1 VRYISVQVESEG
13 GEEGDG
19 DAEGDGGKPPK
30 VLATAAAG
38 AVIIGAIAAYA
49 TRNIHVFASAGA
61 FVVFAALSGYHL
73 SNKELPTEVAG
84 STSYISAILV
94 LFTPFVLY
102 LSRVIFQD
110 TEISVIGAQA
120 QDVQGS
126 NVSIGGSSWFSA
138 GAISADSLTSGTIDS
153 IISLVI
159 WVVLAVVVALVLA
172 VVGRLFKTAARRQ
185 KES

>member
-1 VRYISVQVESEG
+1 MRYISVQVESKG
-13 GEEGDG
+13 GEEGGG
-19 DAEGDGGKPPK
+19 DDEGDGGKPPK

-49 TRNIHVFASAGA
+49 TSNIHVFASAAA

-84 STSYISAILV
+84 STSYISAIIV
-94 LFTPFVLY
+94 LFTPFALY
-102 LSRVIFQD
+102 LSSVIFQGMG
-110 TEISVIGAQA
+110 ISVIGAQA

-126 NVSIGGSSWFSA
+126 NVSIGG
-138 GAISADSLTSGTIDS
+138 DSLFQAGGFSVGQFTSGTIDS

-159 WVVLAVVVALVLA
+159 WVVLAVIVALVLA
-172 VVGRLFKTAARRQ
+172 VVGRLLKTAARRK